1 MPTKHAVIRAGSR
14 LGAARPRRTRA
25 APTAFLVRQPGEGV
39 PGPDAGQ
46 VAFDLPA
53 PHRRC
58 PCGAPP
64 SPPRVSLPIEGE
76 AEDGGEAVGQ
86 SKHGQGVDARGQGI
100 AHVQVL
106 RNQLAIAQ
114 LEPGLES
121 GCQECMPS
129 LLPRRES

>member
-1 MPTKHAVIRAGSR
+1 LVGQ
-14 LGAARPRRTRA
+14 LVQGFDEARQRD
-25 APTAFLVRQPGEGV
+25 GV
-39 PGPDAGQ
+39 VVQETMG
-46 VAFDLPA
+46 
-53 PHRRC
+53 
-58 PCGAPP
+58 
-64 SPPRVSLPIEGE
+64 